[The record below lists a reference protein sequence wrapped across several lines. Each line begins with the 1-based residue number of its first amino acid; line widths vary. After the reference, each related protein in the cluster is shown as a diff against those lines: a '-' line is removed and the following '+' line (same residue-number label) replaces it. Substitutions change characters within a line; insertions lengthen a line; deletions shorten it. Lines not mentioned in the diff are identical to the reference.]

1 MHVTGRQDR
10 TDPPGMNPHRDTQPE
25 NLHRHDP
32 RASVASELPISGSRP
47 ANRAERD
54 GAEMAGY
61 EWTALSVTTLG
72 ALLAALQGSALLI
85 ALPDILVQLQSSFLT
100 IMWILLGYLLITT
113 ALVPVIGRLADMF
126 GRKNLYN
133 TGFAIFTAGSL
144 LAGLGQPHLHGMDV
158 LAFRMVQ
165 GVGGALLITNSTAIV
180 TDAFRRGRVGLG
192 LGVNQIAAAAGFVLG
207 PVVGGL
213 LTAISW
219 RWVFLANVPLGL
231 FGTFWGI
238 RRLREPVGLPAHQRF
253 DWGGSLTFTIGLGSL
268 LLALSLLAFPVWGW
282 NVIDV
287 LFILAVAGLAV
298 FVAIEVQQPQ
308 PMMNLRLFAN
318 RLFGFA
324 NASNCLNGVAR
335 GAVLFLLIFFL
346 QGPYGKDPLTAGLMM
361 APFGIAFM
369 LIGPISGYLSDHHG
383 ARGLGTV
390 GLLVSAL
397 GLGGLATVTDRT
409 PYWQLAIW
417 MAIMGGGS
425 GFFNSPNTNVIMT
438 SVRADQRG
446 MAAGIRTMLGNTGQM
461 LSIAVA
467 FPLVLAQIPQD
478 VMMKIF
484 IYGGG
489 MGQNQTALSTFLG
502 GLHVAFLISCA
513 VSILAAALSALQPSH
528 APILSARLQAQDEP
542 AMTTEGS
549 SPR

>member
-1 MHVTGRQDR
+1 MPTRQ
-10 TDPPGMNPHRDTQPE
+10 PAHRARYEDAP
-25 NLHRHDP
+25 
-32 RASVASELPISGSRP
+32 
-47 ANRAERD
+47 
-54 GAEMAGY
+54 AGY

-85 ALPDILVQLQSSFLT
+85 ALPDILVKLQASFLT
-100 IMWILLGYLLITT
+100 IMWVLLGYLLITT

-133 TGFAIFTAGSL
+133 AGFVIFTLGSL
-144 LAGLGQPHLHGMDV
+144 LAGLGQPQFHGLDV
-158 LAFRMVQ
+158 LLFRMLQ

-219 RWVFLANVPLGL
+219 RWVFLANVPLGV
-231 FGTFWGI
+231 FGTFWGM

-253 DWGGSLTFTIGLGSL
+253 DWLGSLSFTIGLGSF
-268 LLALSLLAFPVWGW
+268 LLALSLIAFPMWGW
-282 NVIDV
+282 NVIDA
-287 LFILAVAGLAV
+287 LFVVGAIGLVAFLAVELREA
-298 FVAIEVQQPQ
+298 Q
-308 PMMNLRLFAN
+308 PMMNLRLFIN
-318 RLFGFA
+318 RLFAFA
-324 NASNCLNGVAR
+324 NLSNCLNGVAR

-361 APFGIAFM
+361 APFGLAFM
-369 LIGPISGYLSDHHG
+369 LIGPLSGYLSDHHG
-383 ARGLGTV
+383 ARGLGTA
-390 GLLVSAL
+390 GLLVSAV
-397 GLGGLATVTDRT
+397 GLGGLSTITDQT
-409 PYWQLAIW
+409 PFWQLAIW

-438 SVRADQRG
+438 SVRPDQRG
-446 MAAGIRTMLGNTGQM
+446 MAAGIRTMLANTGQM
-461 LSIAVA
+461 LSIAIA

-489 MGQNQTALSTFLG
+489 MGQNHSALNTFLN
-502 GLHVAFLISCA
+502 GLHLAFLISCG

-528 APILSARLQAQDEP
+528 SPRATERASASGEMEP
-542 AMTTEGS
+542 ATAAEGS
-549 SPR
+549 SAH